1 MTKSYFGEIESAR
14 QYFNKICDLRITER
28 DFMMAI
34 LNYTSGLIQAKK
46 MNSAMSLIAFSLIMG
61 YNIVRLLQFNTL
73 NRNRLKR
80 RNKDSYRQ
88 EDKITYRFTVSMFLK
103 RLRFV

>member
-1 MTKSYFGEIESAR
+1 
-14 QYFNKICDLRITER
+14 
-28 DFMMAI
+28 
-34 LNYTSGLIQAKK
+34 
-46 MNSAMSLIAFSLIMG
+46 MG

-88 EDKITYRFTVSMFLK
+88 EYRITYRFTVSIVAEK
-103 RLRFV
+103 VTICIECNCFVDSRQSGRMGEK

>member
-1 MTKSYFGEIESAR
+1 
-14 QYFNKICDLRITER
+14 
-28 DFMMAI
+28 
-34 LNYTSGLIQAKK
+34 
-46 MNSAMSLIAFSLIMG
+46 MG

-88 EDKITYRFTVSMFLK
+88 EDKITYRFTVSIVSEKITICIECNCFVDSRESDRMGEK
-103 RLRFV
+103 RSEERRVGKECRSRWSPYH

>member
-1 MTKSYFGEIESAR
+1 
-14 QYFNKICDLRITER
+14 
-28 DFMMAI
+28 
-34 LNYTSGLIQAKK
+34 
-46 MNSAMSLIAFSLIMG
+46 MG

-88 EDKITYRFTVSMFLK
+88 EDKITNRLTVIIDSEKVTIYIESLCYNDS
-103 RLRFV
+103 

>member
-1 MTKSYFGEIESAR
+1 
-14 QYFNKICDLRITER
+14 
-28 DFMMAI
+28 
-34 LNYTSGLIQAKK
+34 
-46 MNSAMSLIAFSLIMG
+46 MG

-103 RLRFV
+103 RLRFVYNVIVLLTVENLTELGEK

>member
-1 MTKSYFGEIESAR
+1 
-14 QYFNKICDLRITER
+14 
-28 DFMMAI
+28 
-34 LNYTSGLIQAKK
+34 
-46 MNSAMSLIAFSLIMG
+46 MG

>member
-1 MTKSYFGEIESAR
+1 
-14 QYFNKICDLRITER
+14 
-28 DFMMAI
+28 
-34 LNYTSGLIQAKK
+34 
-46 MNSAMSLIAFSLIMG
+46 MG

-88 EDKITYRFTVSMFLK
+88 EDKITYRFTVSIVSEK
-103 RLRFV
+103 ITICIEGKSFVDSRESDRMGEK

>member
-1 MTKSYFGEIESAR
+1 
-14 QYFNKICDLRITER
+14 
-28 DFMMAI
+28 
-34 LNYTSGLIQAKK
+34 
-46 MNSAMSLIAFSLIMG
+46 MG

-88 EDKITYRFTVSMFLK
+88 EDKITYRFTVSIVSEKVTICIECNCFVEFTAVIVTACIDNFFGCSLYSFK
-103 RLRFV
+103 DWRTDDRLICKLDFYLSCLQDCSYSI

>member
-1 MTKSYFGEIESAR
+1 
-14 QYFNKICDLRITER
+14 
-28 DFMMAI
+28 
-34 LNYTSGLIQAKK
+34 
-46 MNSAMSLIAFSLIMG
+46 MG

-88 EDKITYRFTVSMFLK
+88 EDKITYRFTGSIVSEK
-103 RLRFV
+103 ITICIECNCFVDSRESDRMGEK

>member
-1 MTKSYFGEIESAR
+1 
-14 QYFNKICDLRITER
+14 
-28 DFMMAI
+28 
-34 LNYTSGLIQAKK
+34 
-46 MNSAMSLIAFSLIMG
+46 MG

-88 EDKITYRFTVSMFLK
+88 EDKITYENDIDFRINGFEKGDALSK
-103 RLRFV
+103 

>member
-1 MTKSYFGEIESAR
+1 
-14 QYFNKICDLRITER
+14 
-28 DFMMAI
+28 
-34 LNYTSGLIQAKK
+34 
-46 MNSAMSLIAFSLIMG
+46 MG

-88 EDKITYRFTVSMFLK
+88 KDKITYRFTVIIVSEK
-103 RLRFV
+103 ITICIECNCFVGSRESDRIGEK